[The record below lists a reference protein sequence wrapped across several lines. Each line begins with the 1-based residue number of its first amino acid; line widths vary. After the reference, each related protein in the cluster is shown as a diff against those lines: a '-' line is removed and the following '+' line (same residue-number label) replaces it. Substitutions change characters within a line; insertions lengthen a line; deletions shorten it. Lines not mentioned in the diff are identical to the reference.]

1 MSIYIRQNQKE
12 PSPDARASFG
22 KARLFYKDLLK
33 ALADKYPRLIE
44 DNIGMFKV
52 IHVFDDKIP
61 LVDVLLEQ
69 NLLVGMVLKKSS
81 SEMQGDTAQALESR
95 LTAHDLLL
103 KRSQVLYADNAP
115 AISARAKG
123 RKFIIGDH
131 GGYFAHTLTSLTR
144 AFGEQ
149 LVGITEHT
157 LNGEERVLHQFRD
170 MNLPISYFSTARI
183 DLKERSDRDIANN
196 IVLEIV
202 RTAENLGKSL
212 FSSTQSNT
220 ILLVGYGTMGLHA
233 ARMLKDMGCQAELVI
248 SDNSLKKVVFAVQD
262 GYEAVSDIES
272 VLPRADIIIL
282 ATNTIKGKKPVLSA
296 AHFAMMKKSVCI
308 SSMTSLEDEVN
319 HEHLIRENIITLT
332 GFEDSTGV
340 YRGPTGKRFFLTQNG
355 RPANVGLSDGGAGNS
370 IYLVEAAGLAGAFA
384 VAQSGQGRRPTE
396 TNIADTLSDEDAE
409 IISRIWLRH
418 FYSNMQQQEPQF

>member
-1 MSIYIRQNQKE
+1 MPSQN
-12 PSPDARASFG
+12 ASASYG
-22 KARLFYKDLLK
+22 KARLFYKDLLN
-33 ALADKYPRLIE
+33 ALANKYPRLIE
-44 DNIGMFKV
+44 ENIGMLKV

-61 LVDVLLEQ
+61 LVDVLLDQ

-81 SEMQGDTAQALESR
+81 SEIQSGTAKELEDR
-95 LTAHDLLL
+95 LNAHDLLL
-103 KRSQVLYADNAP
+103 KRSQVLYADSAP

-131 GGYFAHTLTSLTR
+131 GGYFAHTLSSLTKT
-144 AFGEQ
+144 FGEQ

-170 MNLPISYFSTARI
+170 MNLPVSYFSTARI
-183 DLKERSDRDIANN
+183 DLKDRSDRDIANN

-202 RTAENLGKSL
+202 RTAEYLGKSL
-212 FSSTQSNT
+212 FSSKQDNT

-248 SDNSLKKVVFAVQD
+248 SDTSLKKVVFAVQD
-262 GYEAVSDIES
+262 GYEAVNDIES

-296 AHFAMMKKSVCI
+296 AHFAIMKKSVCI
-308 SSMTSLEDEVN
+308 SSMTSFEDEVN

-332 GFEDSTGV
+332 GFEDGTGV

-355 RPANVGLSDGGAGNS
+355 RPANVGLSDGGAGDS

-384 VAQSGQGRRPTE
+384 VAQRGQGRKPLQS
-396 TNIADTLSDEDAE
+396 NMADTLSDEDAE
-409 IISRIWLRH
+409 IISGLWLKH
-418 FYSNMQQQEPQF
+418 FHPRSAILKPA